1 MRDDREW
8 LLDILESVE
17 RIQKYA
23 ARGRKAFES
32 DELIQTWMVHHIQII
47 GEAAS
52 KISNA
57 TRTAHPEVAW
67 REIVAMRNILVH
79 VYFGIDLN
87 EVWMTVE
94 RDIPTLKHQIEAI
107 LQELRGQT

>member
-1 MRDDREW
+1 MRDDRER
-8 LLDILESVE
+8 LLDILESIE

-23 ARGRKAFES
+23 VRGRKAFES

-57 TRTAHPEVAW
+57 TRAAHPEVIW
-67 REIVAMRNILVH
+67 PRIVAMRNVLVH
-79 VYFGIDLN
+79 VYFGIDLD

-94 RDIPTLKHQIEAI
+94 RDIPTLKRQAEAI
-107 LQELRGQT
+107 LRELEGSS

>member
-8 LLDILESVE
+8 LLDILESIE

-47 GEAAS
+47 GIYPLS
-52 KISNA
+52 SIRS
-57 TRTAHPEVAW
+57 RPFC
-67 REIVAMRNILVH
+67 RN
-79 VYFGIDLN
+79 
-87 EVWMTVE
+87 
-94 RDIPTLKHQIEAI
+94 
-107 LQELRGQT
+107 

>member
-8 LLDILESVE
+8 LLDILESIE

-23 ARGRKAFES
+23 GRGRKVFEN
-32 DELIQTWMVHHIQII
+32 DELIQTWIVHHIQII

-57 TRTAHPEVAW
+57 ARAAHPEVIW
-67 REIVAMRNILVH
+67 PRIVAMRNVLVH
-79 VYFGIDLN
+79 VYFGIDLD

-94 RDIPTLKHQIEAI
+94 RDIPTLKRQIEAI
-107 LQELRGQT
+107 LRELEGSS